1 MAPILSFLIS
11 SWSKQ
16 EEPIYICLREVK
28 VSFILKILMI
38 YGSKKG
44 TQIYYS
50 FLSKVP
56 ANEPPSSFPKRA
68 PIEREARLQGILHIS
83 QKPHLSVSLVKEPFP
98 RPPPR
103 SLLREICPIPKAR
116 IFTLSVHIL
125 IIPLQITFCLHHI
138 ALFHVIITVMSEN
151 SFNINYYYVCFM
163 CSSLFLPIPHPP
175 LISPS
180 MALFCDYLTI

>member
-56 ANEPPSSFPKRA
+56 ANEPPSSFPKRD

-83 QKPHLSVSLVKEPFP
+83 QKPHLSDSPVKESSDVDRWKVLDYIPNDKNLCYTVK
-98 RPPPR
+98 
-103 SLLREICPIPKAR
+103 LLAPE
-116 IFTLSVHIL
+116 
-125 IIPLQITFCLHHI
+125 
-138 ALFHVIITVMSEN
+138 LF
-151 SFNINYYYVCFM
+151 F
-163 CSSLFLPIPHPP
+163 
-175 LISPS
+175 
-180 MALFCDYLTI
+180 